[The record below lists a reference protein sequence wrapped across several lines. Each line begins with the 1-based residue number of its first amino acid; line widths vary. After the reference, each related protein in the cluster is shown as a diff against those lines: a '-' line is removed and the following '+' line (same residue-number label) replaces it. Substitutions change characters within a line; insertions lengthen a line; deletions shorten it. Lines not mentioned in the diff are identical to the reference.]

1 MTTAGPVAL
10 LGGHEHRRGSEA
22 IERTLLEQVGVTAP
36 QVTVLPVASA
46 ARQRGMAA
54 ALARTYWTNLGAS
67 VRIAVPD
74 ANGSR
79 HALDAISDADVI
91 VLTGGVPNRLVAALG
106 ASPVW
111 DAILERWR
119 QGAGL
124 AGSSAGAMSLFA
136 WRIRLYPPNP
146 LDLIPGLG
154 PFDGYVTAPHF
165 SRFRAGRWAASL
177 RRRFGDLG
185 VLGLDEGTAVVGRG
199 GRFTVAGSGAVT
211 IIEDGRMTVHRAGSL
226 LDLNIGESHWQRPRL
241 AAVEAAML
249 SESRGYW
256 PAAGTRDP
264 AWSSAPGAAIAS

>member
-79 HALDAISDADVI
+79 HALDAIADADVI

-124 AGSSAGAMSLFA
+124 AG
-136 WRIRLYPPNP
+136 
-146 LDLIPGLG
+146 
-154 PFDGYVTAPHF
+154 
-165 SRFRAGRWAASL
+165 
-177 RRRFGDLG
+177 
-185 VLGLDEGTAVVGRG
+185 VGRSDEPVRMAHAAVSPEPAG
-199 GRFTVAGSGAVT
+199 PHPRAWPVRRLRDRAALQPLSGRALGCVAQPPV
-211 IIEDGRMTVHRAGSL
+211 R
-226 LDLNIGESHWQRPRL
+226 RPRRPR
-241 AAVEAAML
+241 A
-249 SESRGYW
+249 
-256 PAAGTRDP
+256 
-264 AWSSAPGAAIAS
+264 